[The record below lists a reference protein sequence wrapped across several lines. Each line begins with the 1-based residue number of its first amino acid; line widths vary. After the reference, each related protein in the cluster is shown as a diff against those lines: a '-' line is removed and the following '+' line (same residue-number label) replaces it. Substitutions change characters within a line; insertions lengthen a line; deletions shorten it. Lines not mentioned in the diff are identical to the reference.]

1 MLAFLVRLVYN
12 MYVSKKETKEYP
24 MKVYEVQYQNGFSWL
39 RVSSYGNERAAL
51 IGGEQIANQNPSRKH
66 RMVLVENGRK
76 STIHM
81 F

>member
-1 MLAFLVRLVYN
+1 
-12 MYVSKKETKEYP
+12 
-24 MKVYEVQYQNGFSWL
+24 MKVYEVQYQCGFTWL
-39 RVSSYGNERAAL
+39 RVSSYGNERAAF
-51 IGGEQIANQNPSRKH
+51 IGGEQIAKQNPSRKH